1 MVINAKGSDLMFPV
15 INKRATGIN
24 LRKIMDE
31 IDSVSDSEFIQN
43 AIDKPE

>member
-1 MVINAKGSDLMFPV
+1 MFPV